1 MGNSVIRK
9 AKKVLGEVN
18 KLDQAVYV
26 AVATSPTSSLDT
38 ALRKLSDAANYSR
51 ISGGISIG
59 LAVFGGSTGR
69 KAALR
74 GMASIGVTSAVLNAA
89 VKPIAHRARPD
100 RDGAA
105 VPEARHVRMPT
116 SHSFPSGHSA
126 SAFAFAVGVGHVMP
140 WFIPPLMTL
149 AAAVAYSRVHTG
161 VHYPGDVIIGSLSGV
176 ILAEATNTLL
186 DKALPGSR

>member
-1 MGNSVIRK
+1 MLKSK
-9 AKKVLGEVN
+9 AKQVLGELN
-18 KLDQAVYV
+18 KLDQAVYA
-26 AVATSPTSSLDT
+26 AVATSPTPSLDT

-59 LAVFGGSTGR
+59 LAVLGGSAGR
-69 KAALR
+69 KAAFR
-74 GMASIGVTSAVLNAA
+74 GMASVGVTSAVLNAL
-89 VKPIAHRARPD
+89 VKPVAHRARPD

-140 WFIPPLMTL
+140 WSIPSLTLL
-149 AAAVAYSRVHTG
+149 AAGVAYSRVHTG
-161 VHYPGDVIIGSLSGV
+161 VHYPGDVIIGSLSGI
-176 ILAEATNTLL
+176 ILGEATNTIL
-186 DKALPGSR
+186 DRIGLP